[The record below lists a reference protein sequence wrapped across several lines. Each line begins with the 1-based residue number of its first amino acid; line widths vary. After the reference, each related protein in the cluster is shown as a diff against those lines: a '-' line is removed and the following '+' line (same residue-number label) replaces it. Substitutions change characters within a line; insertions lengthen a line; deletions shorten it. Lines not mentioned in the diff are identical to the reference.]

1 MKQNTWI
8 AVVAALLAVGVLI
21 GAVVWLGK
29 GSTGSGGGGNGGSVI
44 EVPSGGTTAKPSGST
59 EKPAETSAEVKRKTV
74 VTNATAEYA
83 YRENATSGK
92 VAYFVYS
99 DKLKPNTKYSI
110 AFNFAESDHQSF
122 VSTNGLTFQYTIA
135 LQIPTAGDFLGDNLV
150 VDGGMKV
157 GLDYDFETDENGT
170 AVFCFLK
177 GSIPSGD
184 SAAKLA
190 KYTEI
195 CHYIRDNMPFQ
206 ISEIVG

>member
-29 GSTGSGGGGNGGSVI
+29 GSSGGGGNGGSVI
-44 EVPSGGTTAKPSGST
+44 EVPSGGTTAKPSGTT
-59 EKPAETSAEVKRKTV
+59 EKPAGDTTTEVKRQMV
-74 VTNATAEYA
+74 VTNATAKYA
-83 YRENATSGK
+83 YRENSDGR

-99 DKLKPNTKYSI
+99 DELKPNTKYSI

-135 LQIPTAGDFLGDNLV
+135 LSIPTAGDFLGDNLV

-157 GLDYDFETDENGT
+157 GLDYDFETNENGA
-170 AVFCFLK
+170 AVFCFLM

-195 CHYIRDNMPFQ
+195 CHYIRDSMPFQ